1 MASIYIGEPLQ
12 AENNQQKHSLHVQIA
27 KDKVKSKLV
36 QKVIVTV
43 QAVTVSA
50 QQPTLNSFIF

>member
-1 MASIYIGEPLQ
+1 MASIYIGESLQ
-12 AENNQQKHSLHVQIA
+12 AKNNQQKHILHVQIA

-50 QQPTLNSFIF
+50 H

>member
-12 AENNQQKHSLHVQIA
+12 AEKNQKKHGLHVQIA
-27 KDKVKSKLV
+27 KDKAKINLV

-50 QQPTLNSFIF
+50 H